1 MELLAFNIL
10 NPFGVAVSWP
20 NAPDFSNYYLEYD
33 PSNGMPPSPAS
44 TPQDSVFL
52 TSLTPG
58 QIYNFALSS
67 GTPDTGTQSLV
78 RATYVLGKIYCYEW

>member
-1 MELLAFNIL
+1 MELLVFISIDA
-10 NPFGVAVSWP
+10 FGVAASWP

-33 PSNGMPPSPAS
+33 PSNGIPPSPVP
-44 TPQDSVFL
+44 TTQDSVFL
-52 TSLTPG
+52 NSLTPG

-67 GTPDTGTQSLV
+67 GTPETGTQSLV